1 MRTRSSVRRASGAV
15 AAAVAVAITVGA
27 CGSGDGSSGG
37 SGPSAGTGAV
47 AAGKYDAALFAM
59 LPARIQ
65 QSKTIVASN
74 PLTNPP
80 VAFLGTDGKTLNGV
94 TPDLSKGIESVLGVK
109 FKWINTPFAGL
120 IPGLQADKFDV
131 IWGSVTD
138 TKEREKVLDFV
149 DYTSEGAR
157 LMVAKDN
164 PKKVTDIESLCGLN
178 ASALSGSVQI
188 ALLNTQSTKCTAAGK
203 GAIKVTVYPA
213 LPEAEL
219 ALRSGKVDA
228 FFAGLGSANYHARAE
243 GNGKL
248 YAAIGPTYSP
258 QMVGM
263 GMRKNDGQLAQAMQG
278 AIRQLIANGTYADVL
293 KKYGYQDLALKADQV
308 TINGGIT

>member
-1 MRTRSSVRRASGAV
+1 MRSSTRRAFGAAV
-15 AAAVAVAITVGA
+15 AAAAVAITVAA
-27 CGSGDGSSGG
+27 CGSSGSSSATG
-37 SGPSAGTGAV
+37 SAPSAGAST
-47 AAGKYDAALFAM
+47 AAGKYDPALFAM
-59 LPARIQ
+59 LPANIQ

-94 TPDLSKGIESVLGVK
+94 TPDLSKALEPILGVT

-120 IPGLQADKFDV
+120 IPGLQANKFDV

-138 TKEREKVLDFV
+138 TKDREKVLDFV
-149 DYTSEGAR
+149 DYQSEGAR
-157 LMVAKDN
+157 LMVAKAN
-164 PKKVTDIESLCGLN
+164 PKKVTDIASLCGLN

-188 ALLNTQSTKCTAAGK
+188 DLLNTQSSKCTADGK

-243 GNGKL
+243 GNGQL
-248 YAAIGPTYSP
+248 YLAVGPTYSP
-258 QMVGM
+258 QVVGM
-263 GMRKNDGQLAQAMQG
+263 GMRKNDGQLAQAIQAG
-278 AIRQLIANGTYADVL
+278 IKELIANGTYATVL
-293 KKYGYQDLALKADQV
+293 AKYGYQDLGLTADKV

>member
-1 MRTRSSVRRASGAV
+1 MRSSTRRALGAAI
-15 AAAVAVAITVGA
+15 AAAAVAITVAA
-27 CGSGDGSSGG
+27 CGSNGSSGSDAG
-37 SGPSAGTGAV
+37 SAPGTGAST
-47 AAGKYDAALFAM
+47 AAGKYDPALFAM
-59 LPARIQ
+59 LPANIQ

-94 TPDLSKGIESVLGVK
+94 TPDLSKALESILGVK

-120 IPGLQADKFDV
+120 IPGLQANKFDI

-138 TKEREKVLDFV
+138 TKDREKVLDFV
-149 DYTSEGAR
+149 DYQSEGAR

-164 PKKVTDIESLCGLN
+164 PKKVTDIASLCGLN

-188 ALLNTQSTKCTAAGK
+188 DLLNAQSTKCTGAGK

-243 GNGKL
+243 GNGQL
-248 YAAIGPTYSP
+248 YAAVGPTYSP
-258 QMVGM
+258 QVVGM
-263 GMRKNDGQLAQAMQG
+263 GMRKNDGQLAQAMQAG
-278 AIRQLIANGTYADVL
+278 IKELIANGTYATIL
-293 KKYGYQDLALKADQV
+293 AKYGYQDLGLTADKV

>member
-1 MRTRSSVRRASGAV
+1 MRRAFGAAV
-15 AAAVAVAITVGA
+15 AAAAVALTVAA
-27 CGSGDGSSGG
+27 CGSNGSSAGASGG
-37 SGPSAGTGAV
+37 STPSAGAST
-47 AAGKYDAALFAM
+47 AAAKYDPALFAM
-59 LPARIQ
+59 LPASIQ

-94 TPDLSKGIESVLGVK
+94 TPDLASALEPILGVK
-109 FKWINTPFAGL
+109 FKWINTPFSGL

-138 TKEREKVLDFV
+138 TKDREKVLDFV
-149 DYTSEGAR
+149 DYQSEGAR
-157 LMVAKDN
+157 LMVAKAN
-164 PKKVTDIESLCGLN
+164 PKKVVDITSLCGMN
-178 ASALSGSVQI
+178 AGALSGSVQI
-188 ALLNTQSTKCTAAGK
+188 DLLNQQSTKCTAAGK
-203 GAIKVTVYPA
+203 GAIKVVVYPQ

-219 ALRSGKVDA
+219 ALRSAKIDA
-228 FFAGLGSANYHARAE
+228 FFAGLGSADYHARAE
-243 GNGKL
+243 GNGQL

-258 QMVGM
+258 QIVGM

-278 AIRQLIANGTYADVL
+278 AIKELVDNGTYATIL
-293 KKYGYQDLALKADQV
+293 AKYGYQSLALKADQV